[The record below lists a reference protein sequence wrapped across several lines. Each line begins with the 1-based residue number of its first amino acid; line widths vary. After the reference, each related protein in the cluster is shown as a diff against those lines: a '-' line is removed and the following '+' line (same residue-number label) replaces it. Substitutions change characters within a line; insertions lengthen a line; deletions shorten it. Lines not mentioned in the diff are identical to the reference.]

1 MPLTLR
7 SAGSYL
13 LFGFCLEK
21 CISTGHSSTRTKRKR
36 GEQMEREQKTI
47 RLPAELIKKL
57 KQEADY
63 RGYTMTDLILFILW
77 SHVHLPIVP
86 E

>member
-1 MPLTLR
+1 
-7 SAGSYL
+7 
-13 LFGFCLEK
+13 
-21 CISTGHSSTRTKRKR
+21 
-36 GEQMEREQKTI
+36 MEREEKTI